1 MSQRLPR
8 VYTSPDETVDEVG
21 SRSLPPEA
29 AKRRRA
35 PSVEKFGPITRIAID
50 EAVMSQAR
58 ELAGHDLARLVLRS
72 DGSVIVAN
80 SREQATQ
87 IRRDPSFG
95 TGESPASDHQE

>member
-1 MSQRLPR
+1 
-8 VYTSPDETVDEVG
+8 
-21 SRSLPPEA
+21 
-29 AKRRRA
+29 
-35 PSVEKFGPITRIAID
+35 
-50 EAVMSQAR
+50 MSQAR

-95 TGESPASDHQE
+95 TG